1 MGSITKFLVR
11 LPTFRIQNPSDR
23 IEKERMS
30 GHGALDYDA
39 TVEEIQGHI
48 QSMLREVALKNGTFG
63 DLDDKIDTLQEDLEK
78 LDYLKKENLSRKE
91 AILSQFPSL
100 AAEEAEPREKR
111 SGSDIAVAQDD
122 DVSPTPNEGDEGDE
136 ERVTEIATLV
146 AEIGK
151 IMSTAI
157 LK

>member
-1 MGSITKFLVR
+1 MGSQSSWQGFQPSK
-11 LPTFRIQNPSDR
+11 FRIQNPSYC
-23 IEKERMS
+23 IKKERRS

-39 TVEEIQGHI
+39 TVEEIKGNI

-63 DLDDKIDTLQEDLEK
+63 DLDAKIDMLQEDLQK

-100 AAEEAEPREKR
+100 AAEEAAPKEKR
-111 SGSDIAVAQDD
+111 RGSDIAVAQDD
-122 DVSPTPNEGDEGDE
+122 DVSPTHND

-151 IMSTAI
+151 IMS
-157 LK
+157 

>member
-1 MGSITKFLVR
+1 MG
-11 LPTFRIQNPSDR
+11 

-30 GHGALDYDA
+30 GHGVLEFEA
-39 TVEEIQGHI
+39 TMEEIQGHI
-48 QSMLREVALKNGTFG
+48 QSMLREVALKNGSFG
-63 DLDDKIDTLQEDLEK
+63 KLDDKSDTLQEDLQK

-100 AAEEAEPREKR
+100 AAEEAEPKEKR

-122 DVSPTPNEGDEGDE
+122 DVSPTPNEGDEGG
-136 ERVTEIATLV
+136 VTEIATLV

-151 IMSTAI
+151 IMSSAI

>member
-100 AAEEAEPREKR
+100 AAEEAEPKEKR
-111 SGSDIAVAQDD
+111 SGSDIAVAQD

-146 AEIGK
+146 AEIG
-151 IMSTAI
+151 
-157 LK
+157 